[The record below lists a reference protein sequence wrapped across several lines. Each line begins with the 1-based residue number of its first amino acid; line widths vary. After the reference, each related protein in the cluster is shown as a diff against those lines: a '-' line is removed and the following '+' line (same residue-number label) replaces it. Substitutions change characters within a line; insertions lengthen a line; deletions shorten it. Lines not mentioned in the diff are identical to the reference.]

1 MKRFASLSLAA
12 FAIFAFVTSA
22 FAQTPARGPQ
32 PTPACG
38 PSLTIKNVD
47 KQSRCFELR
56 TYTVREGS
64 SIDLLHSRFRDH
76 TTALFKKHGM
86 TVIGYWQPV
95 AKPDTLIYILAYKDA
110 AARDASWAAFNVDP
124 GVGQDANGDGGERSG
139 RQRLHVGHRLLAD
152 EVGIQESRRASMSG
166 CRCQPRRPASPITT
180 PPAVGISASQYSHGL
195 CVRAVRAS
203 SEIASATS
211 VSDKSN

>member
-1 MKRFASLSLAA
+1 MKRCMSVSLAVIGILA
-12 FAIFAFVTSA
+12 TAAAAS
-22 FAQTPARGPQ
+22 AQTAARGPQ

-38 PSLTIKNVD
+38 PNLTIKNAD

-110 AARDASWAAFNVDP
+110 AARDASWAAFNADP
-124 GVGQDANGDGGERSG
+124 EWVKTRTEMQVNVQVENTFMAATDY
-139 RQRLHVGHRLLAD
+139 
-152 EVGIQESRRASMSG
+152 
-166 CRCQPRRPASPITT
+166 SPI
-180 PPAVGISASQYSHGL
+180 
-195 CVRAVRAS
+195 
-203 SEIASATS
+203 
-211 VSDKSN
+211 K